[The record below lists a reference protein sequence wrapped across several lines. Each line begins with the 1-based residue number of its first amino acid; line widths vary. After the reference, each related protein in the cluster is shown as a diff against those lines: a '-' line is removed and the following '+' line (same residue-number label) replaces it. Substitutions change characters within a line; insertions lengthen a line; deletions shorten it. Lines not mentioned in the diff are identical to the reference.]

1 MGTSRVFVSYH
12 TLDSASHAHL
22 VAMRLVEALR
32 AAQVE
37 VVLDNAAVA
46 DADYVQYLNGVLPAC
61 QWFIVVQT
69 QETLHAPRV
78 SLAVNTALSLVF
90 HRRMEGILQLTAA
103 PYAVNELPATWSTI
117 RAFDATRDYERAVTR
132 ALIELGL
139 DGSPRGARPSSAPL
153 PSISLS
159 SPASAAPAEDGH
171 PTPLSPAP
179 TNRPSRAAQWL
190 ATNAAP
196 PAPNDGEPIPFQVQS
211 STTSHSVD
219 SRFDRPDYLPV
230 QPHFAN
236 PLSKGKGPVHQRP
249 LFVMSLIIILA
260 ILAGSLTFALHLPQS
275 SGQEKGVSTQVST
288 PTEAPS
294 NAPTKGGVTKKIP
307 STASPARTP
316 NAAMTTTPVPAS
328 SPSPIRI
335 MPSPSPTPVAPTLTA
350 SPTSIEVYN
359 ASPNCS
365 IDTHGGTAG
374 LTMCSIVL
382 SNTSRTAKDL
392 NWSASMNPPDY
403 TLSPS
408 SGTLA
413 PSQSATLSFSSSSP
427 TCPGHETLIL
437 KGSANTVQVPVTCT
451 QILIQPYN
459 SIFSNADCT
468 HNNDWTCI
476 ITVTASQGNP
486 VNTPWQVSAATP
498 AGVTFSQTSGTLAP
512 GTSVQVTITIA
523 STDCPGS
530 NSFTFTGGL
539 FNPENGLDWS
549 C

>member
-1 MGTSRVFVSYH
+1 MRTSRVFVSYH

-90 HRRMEGILQLTAA
+90 QRRLEGILQLTAA
-103 PYAVNELPATWSTI
+103 PYSANELPATWSTI
-117 RAFDATRDYERAVTR
+117 RTFDATRDYERAVTR

-139 DGSPRGARPSSAPL
+139 DGHSRGARSGSAPL
-153 PSISLS
+153 PSVKFS
-159 SPASAAPAEDGH
+159 SPASVAPAEDGRA
-171 PTPLSPAP
+171 TPLSPAP
-179 TNRPSRAAQWL
+179 RSHSSA
-190 ATNAAP
+190 AAP
-196 PAPNDGEPIPFQVQS
+196 PAPNDGEPISFQVQS
-211 STTSHSVD
+211 STTSHPVD
-219 SRFDRPDYLPV
+219 SRFDRPDYLPA

-236 PLSKGKGPVHQRP
+236 PLSKRKGPVHQRP
-249 LFVMSLIIILA
+249 LFVMSSIIILA
-260 ILAGSLTFALHLPQS
+260 ILAGSLAFALHLPQS

-316 NAAMTTTPVPAS
+316 NAAITATPVPES

-350 SPTSIEVYN
+350 SPASIEVYN

-374 LTMCSIVL
+374 FTMCSIVL

-427 TCPGHETLIL
+427 TCPGRETLIL

-486 VNTPWQVSAATP
+486 VNTPWQVSAAAP

-539 FNPENGLDWS
+539 FNPENSLDWS